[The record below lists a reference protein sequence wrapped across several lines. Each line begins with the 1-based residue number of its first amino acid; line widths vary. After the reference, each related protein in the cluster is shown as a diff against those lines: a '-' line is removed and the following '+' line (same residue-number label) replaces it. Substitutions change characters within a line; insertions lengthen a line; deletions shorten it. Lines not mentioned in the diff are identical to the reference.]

1 MTQTTDRNAIDVL
14 TLAFA
19 VDAWMHG
26 DHRDSDEADIDLE
39 AVMLDQGVI
48 NPGEVIHEFIPRT
61 MVGAIRVV
69 LDDGTEF
76 DMTTDGQVI

>member
-1 MTQTTDRNAIDVL
+1 MTHTTDRDPIDAQ

-19 VDAWMHG
+19 VDAWLHG
-26 DHRDSDEADIDLE
+26 NHRDGDEADIDLE

-48 NPGEVIHEFIPRT
+48 GPDDVIHEFTPVPWAASIH
-61 MVGAIRVV
+61 VV

-76 DMTTDGQVI
+76 NMTSDGRVA